1 MITKLIKNTTS
12 FLVLVDLL
20 VINLVVF
27 FVFEKAHQSLQ
38 FHSYISIFWLITTVI
53 TNYYKVYR
61 FTNLYRLLRLTV
73 VQALFFTLG
82 FFAYFGIFK
91 EGEIVNTQ
99 FKTLVITLSSLA
111 TIKLAFYLILQKI
124 RESGSNF
131 KKVVFFEKD
140 DTAKKMIK
148 LFQNRG
154 SLGYSVVGFFSNKI
168 STDPKFLGDE
178 KELYNFLNT
187 KDIDEVYATLSGLKK
202 SQLKKLTKYTS
213 LHNITLKLIP
223 DSKEFYSKSRNVQ
236 FYDETLKV
244 LSVKKLPFDLPENRI
259 IKRAFDFLFASF
271 VCLFII
277 SWLYPILWI
286 LIKLESRGP
295 AIFKQEREGFNGEE
309 FVCYKFR
316 SMRLNQE
323 ADKVHAT
330 KNDSRVTKIG
340 AFLRKTSLDEVPQF
354 FNVLLGSMSVVGP
367 RPHLESLAL
376 EYQKDVDNYLERHA
390 VKPGITGL
398 AQISGYRGEIRRKSD
413 IKNRVRLDIFYIEN
427 WSFML
432 DVKIVMST
440 VLNVFKGDENAY

>member
-1 MITKLIKNTTS
+1 M
-12 FLVLVDLL
+12 LVDLL

-38 FHSYISIFWLITTVI
+38 FHSYISVFWLITAVI

-187 KDIDEVYATLSGLKK
+187 KNLS
-202 SQLKKLTKYTS
+202 
-213 LHNITLKLIP
+213 
-223 DSKEFYSKSRNVQ
+223 
-236 FYDETLKV
+236 
-244 LSVKKLPFDLPENRI
+244 
-259 IKRAFDFLFASF
+259 
-271 VCLFII
+271 
-277 SWLYPILWI
+277 
-286 LIKLESRGP
+286 
-295 AIFKQEREGFNGEE
+295 
-309 FVCYKFR
+309 
-316 SMRLNQE
+316 
-323 ADKVHAT
+323 
-330 KNDSRVTKIG
+330 
-340 AFLRKTSLDEVPQF
+340 
-354 FNVLLGSMSVVGP
+354 
-367 RPHLESLAL
+367 
-376 EYQKDVDNYLERHA
+376 
-390 VKPGITGL
+390 
-398 AQISGYRGEIRRKSD
+398 
-413 IKNRVRLDIFYIEN
+413 
-427 WSFML
+427 
-432 DVKIVMST
+432 
-440 VLNVFKGDENAY
+440 